1 MRFMFMVK
9 SKELSGPP
17 PQALMDAINKQ
28 TEAAVKNGSFVLAGG
43 LAPMAQTRRVKI
55 TGGKINV
62 TDGPF
67 AEAKE
72 VIGGF
77 AIFDLPSREAALKSA
92 EEFMELHRVHWP
104 SWEGET
110 EIRQIFSEE
119 DFKEMCGQI
128 ASQHAS

>member
-9 SKELSGPP
+9 SKELTGPP

-28 TEAAVKNGSFVLAGG
+28 TEDAVKKGTLVLAGG
-43 LAPMAQTRRVKI
+43 LAPVTQTQRVRI
-55 TGGKINV
+55 TNGRINV

-77 AIFDLPSREAALKSA
+77 AIFDLASREEALKSA
-92 EEFMELHRVHWP
+92 EAFMELHRIHWP
-104 SWEGET
+104 GWEGET

-119 DFKEMCGQI
+119 DFEKMCGELAKQQ
-128 ASQHAS
+128 AS